1 MKIQVH
7 YKRLIW
13 IIFILLYSALFFYN
27 CLSPYENWFFSYLY
41 TLILILW
48 LCKEYY
54 QKNLFFQPNFAPAD
68 SHNYLLR
75 GLFALFF
82 YSSLVFGITTI
93 VWWHQYRIL
102 NSPVLSIIGIFV
114 LGYGVYQREH
124 SLRPTKSHK
133 QMISKFYVSITL
145 LTFSMFLGYDSYFLL
160 AYALLIGLPLIL
172 LQAQYYK
179 KQQEVKVN

>member
-1 MKIQVH
+1 MKTQIY

-13 IIFILLYSALFFYN
+13 IVFILLYSGLFFYN
-27 CLSPYENWFFSYLY
+27 CLSPYENWFFPYLY

-54 QKNLFFQPNFAPAD
+54 QKNLFFQPNFVPAE

-102 NSPVLSIIGIFV
+102 NSPILSIIGILL
-114 LGYGVYQREH
+114 LGYGVYQREQ
-124 SLRPTKSHK
+124 SLRTAQSHK
-133 QMISKFYVSITL
+133 QSISRFYFTTALVTL
-145 LTFSMFLGYDSYFLL
+145 SMFLGYDSFFLL
-160 AYALLIGLPLIL
+160 VYALVVGLPLIF

-179 KQQEVKVN
+179 KQQEVKAN